1 MAGPKQLPK
10 KILSKMNK
18 RETTKYGRLRKDEA
32 KLFENSD
39 KAQRAS
45 TIYSRKL
52 DKIKEPTTA
61 QKKKDQRLI
70 NAGFRA
76 MHFAHKKS
84 DELREFKNIMKKKH
98 M

>member
-1 MAGPKQLPK
+1 MAPLPK

-18 RETTKYGRLRKDEA
+18 REITKYERLRKDEA
-32 KLFENSD
+32 KLFESFD

-45 TIYSRKL
+45 TQYSRKL
-52 DKIKEPTTA
+52 DKMRQPTTA
-61 QKKKDQRLI
+61 QKKRDQRLI

-84 DELREFKNIMKKKH
+84 DELREFEKIMKKKH